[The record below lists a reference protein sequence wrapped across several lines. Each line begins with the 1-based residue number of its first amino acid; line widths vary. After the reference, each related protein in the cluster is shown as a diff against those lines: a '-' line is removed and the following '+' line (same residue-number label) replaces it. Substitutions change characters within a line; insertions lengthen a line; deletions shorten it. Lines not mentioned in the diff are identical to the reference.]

1 MHASFCFPFSR
12 ALAKT
17 CMLISSAKVND
28 NMQTALRRYKV
39 FNVLQAYKDMEEQN
53 LIIKTH
59 IRGARCLKFEALA
72 AHALTIKLKENAK
85 KMLRGEFAA
94 LAGGLVDESDVQPA
108 LLQAAKELLD

>member
-1 MHASFCFPFSR
+1 M
-12 ALAKT
+12 
-17 CMLISSAKVND
+17 
-28 NMQTALRRYKV
+28 
-39 FNVLQAYKDMEEQN
+39 
-53 LIIKTH
+53 
-59 IRGARCLKFEALA
+59 KFEALA

>member
-1 MHASFCFPFSR
+1 MWGKTKESD
-12 ALAKT
+12 LAILKEAKKMLLDKKT
-17 CMLISSAKVND
+17 K
-28 NMQTALRRYKV
+28 TERKH
-39 FNVLQAYKDMEEQN
+39 VLQAYKNMDEQN

-59 IRGARCLKFEALA
+59 IWGARCLKFEALV

-85 KMLRGEFAA
+85 KMLRGELVA